1 MPPALIQTLALTV
14 VGAIPALVLGF
25 LVGPAWGWGL
35 LALFLFLQLLNALR
49 YFLRLERWSRNPQP
63 TAELEGSGAWDE
75 VFSRLY
81 RHEKELRHAI
91 ARRDNDLMM
100 VEAAGQ
106 AIVDG
111 IITLDGDNRISWC
124 NKVAE
129 RQLGLDIRSDR
140 GQPIANLVR
149 EPVFVAYL
157 TGGNFRLP
165 LRLNAPRNPELFLSI
180 HLLPYAG
187 GYRLM
192 QVRDVTQSEQLDRMR
207 RDFVANVSH
216 ELRTPL
222 TILGGFL
229 ETVRELDLPPAE
241 HDRYLG
247 LMADQSDRMLRIVQ
261 DLLTLSSLESSPKPG
276 SDRVPMATLLAKL
289 RSDAEAL
296 STGRHS
302 ITLEAEVIDLL
313 GNESELASAFGN
325 LISNAVRYTPA
336 GGTIAISWKRCVS
349 SAEFAVSDN
358 GIGIAPEHIPRLT
371 ERFYRADTG
380 RSRESGGTGLGLAI
394 VKHALSRHQ
403 ATLDIASKPG
413 QGSRFSAIFPPGRL
427 AGG

>member
-1 MPPALIQTLALTV
+1 MPCATSCVSSA
-14 VGAIPALVLGF
+14 GRAIRSRRRNSK
-25 LVGPAWGWGL
+25 GPAPGTK
-35 LALFLFLQLLNALR
+35 
-49 YFLRLERWSRNPQP
+49 S
-63 TAELEGSGAWDE
+63 
-75 VFSRLY
+75 FSRLY

-216 ELRTPL
+216 ELR
-222 TILGGFL
+222 IH
-229 ETVRELDLPPAE
+229 R
-241 HDRYLG
+241 
-247 LMADQSDRMLRIVQ
+247 
-261 DLLTLSSLESSPKPG
+261 
-276 SDRVPMATLLAKL
+276 
-289 RSDAEAL
+289 
-296 STGRHS
+296 
-302 ITLEAEVIDLL
+302 
-313 GNESELASAFGN
+313 
-325 LISNAVRYTPA
+325 
-336 GGTIAISWKRCVS
+336 
-349 SAEFAVSDN
+349 
-358 GIGIAPEHIPRLT
+358 
-371 ERFYRADTG
+371 
-380 RSRESGGTGLGLAI
+380 
-394 VKHALSRHQ
+394 
-403 ATLDIASKPG
+403 
-413 QGSRFSAIFPPGRL
+413 
-427 AGG
+427 

>member
-1 MPPALIQTLALTV
+1 MLIQTLALTLL
-14 VGAIPALVLGF
+14 GAIPALVLGIF
-25 LVGPAWGWGL
+25 LGPAWGWSL
-35 LALFLFLQLLNALR
+35 LSLVLLLQLISALR
-49 YFLRLERWSRNPQP
+49 YFLRLERWSRNPTP
-63 TAELEGSGAWDE
+63 SAELEGSGAWDE
-75 VFSRLY
+75 VFARLY
-81 RHEKELRHAI
+81 RHEKELRNAI
-91 ARRDNDLMM
+91 ATRDADLRM

-111 IITLDGDNRISWC
+111 IVTLDGENRISWC

-140 GQPIANLVR
+140 GQPIVNLVR
-149 EPVFVAYL
+149 EPAFVAYL

-165 LRLNAPRNPELFLSI
+165 LKLNAPRNPELFLSI

-192 QVRDVTQSEQLDRMR
+192 QVRDVTQSERLDRMR

-229 ETVRELDLPPAE
+229 ETVRELELSPAE
-241 HDRYLG
+241 RDRYLA
-247 LMADQSDRMLRIVQ
+247 LMADQLDRMLRIVQ
-261 DLLTLSSLESSPKPG
+261 DLLALSSLESSPKPG
-276 SDRVPMATLLAKL
+276 NERVAMDALLAKL
-289 RSDAEAL
+289 KSDADAL
-296 STGRHS
+296 SGGRHD
-302 ITLEAEVIDLL
+302 IHLDIDPEAGDIL
-313 GNESELASAFGN
+313 GAESELASAFGN
-325 LISNAVRYTPA
+325 LVSNAVRYTPA
-336 GGTIAISWKRCVS
+336 GGRIVIGWKRCGS
-349 SAEFAVSDN
+349 SAEFSVSDN

-380 RSRESGGTGLGLAI
+380 RSRDSGGTGLGLAI

-413 QGSRFSAIFPPGRL
+413 QGSRFSALVPPARL
-427 AGG
+427 AG

>member
-1 MPPALIQTLALTV
+1 MPAALIQTLALTLL
-14 VGAIPALVLGF
+14 GAIPSLVLGI

-35 LALFLFLQLLNALR
+35 LALILGLQLLNALR

-63 TAELEGSGAWDE
+63 TADLEGAGAWDE
-75 VFSRLY
+75 VFARLY
-81 RHEKELRHAI
+81 RHEKELRQAI
-91 ARRDNDLMM
+91 ARRDADLQM

-111 IITLDGDNRISWC
+111 IITLDADNRISWC

-149 EPVFVAYL
+149 EPAFVAYL

-165 LRLNAPRNPELFLSI
+165 LRLNAPHNPDLFLSI

-207 RDFVANVSH
+207 RDFIANVSH

-229 ETVRELDLPPAE
+229 ETVRELDLPPEE

-261 DLLTLSSLESSPKPG
+261 DLLTLSSLESSPRPG
-276 SDRVPMATLLAKL
+276 NERVNMAALIEKL

-296 STGRHS
+296 SGGRHRIVVES
-302 ITLEAEVIDLL
+302 DAGDLL
-313 GNESELASAFGN
+313 GAEAELASAFGN
-325 LISNAVRYTPA
+325 LVSNAVRYTPA
-336 GGTIAISWKRCVS
+336 GGNITIVWKRCVS
-349 SAEFAVSDN
+349 SAEFAVSDD
-358 GIGIAPEHIPRLT
+358 GIGIAAEHIPRLT
-371 ERFYRADTG
+371 ERFYRADLG

-403 ATLDIASKPG
+403 ATLDIASQPG
-413 QGSRFSAIFPPGRL
+413 RGSRFSAIFPPGRL
-427 AGG
+427 AV